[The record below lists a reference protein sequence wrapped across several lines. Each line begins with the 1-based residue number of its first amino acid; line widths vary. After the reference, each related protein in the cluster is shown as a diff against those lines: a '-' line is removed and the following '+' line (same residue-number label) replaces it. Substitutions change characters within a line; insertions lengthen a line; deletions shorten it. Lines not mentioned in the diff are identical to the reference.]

1 MFGILANMLFLF
13 LKLSHGANFPPPL
26 GKEEEKMYFE
36 KCKNG
41 DAEARR
47 ILIERNLRLVAHI
60 AKKYS
65 FSGIG
70 GKARAAFGM
79 KRIDGFDKADGA
91 DGD

>member
-13 LKLSHGANFPPPL
+13 LKLSHGANYPPPL

-41 DAEARR
+41 DAEARK

-65 FSGIG
+65 LSGCEVVSTEMSS
-70 GKARAAFGM
+70 AVSSPSSSYCR
-79 KRIDGFDKADGA
+79 
-91 DGD
+91 